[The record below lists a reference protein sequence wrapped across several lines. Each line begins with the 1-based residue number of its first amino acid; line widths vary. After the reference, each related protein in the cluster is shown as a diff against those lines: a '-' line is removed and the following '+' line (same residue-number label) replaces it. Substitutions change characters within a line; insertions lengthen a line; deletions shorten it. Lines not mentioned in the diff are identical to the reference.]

1 MAQKRYKKDGK
12 VYDIVPDE
20 SQYLINLTLKRF
32 VNNPDIKEF
41 EYISAFESC
50 ERAYVHEKAK
60 ELGLKSK
67 SRGKGLNRAVTVY
80 KRDGS
85 TIIQADAVIPLVRPS
100 RQAILTLLASHP
112 VTNKERQDLLPITER
127 DRSFPPEASLRETN
141 KNQCRL
147 HNGVPI
153 VPPSGVNNELLQFCK
168 TLTIWPTNV
177 SNQLR
182 ETNKNQCRLHNG
194 VPIVP
199 PSGVNNE
206 LLQFRKTLTIWP
218 MKDTII
224 QAINSHSVVIINGE
238 TGCGKTTQVPQFI
251 MDHSEKTQRGCRII
265 CSMPRRISAVTV
277 SERVAMERGEPLGK
291 TVGYQIRL
299 ESRISPNTILTY
311 CTNGILLRTLLCG
324 DSLLATV
331 THVIIDEIH
340 ERDRLSDFML
350 IVLRDALAKYRG
362 LKLVLMSSSLD
373 TQMFSKYFTNCPVI
387 SGNTCPIITVPGRLY
402 EVQEFFLEDILK
414 KTGYMTKEMV
424 KVKKDIERVKQN
436 KLDLKNW
443 ISALNVNGSSN
454 QQSLTYTA
462 TPILGQ
468 QSVEV
473 SQEIVE
479 LEGYLKQDMD
489 RCLAQAW
496 ASGTEQAFTQLLQLI
511 LSENISVDYQHS
523 DTGLTAL
530 MAAAARGSVDM
541 AEHLLSLGAKVN
553 IKAGSDER
561 TALDWATENG
571 HQDVVELLQVYM
583 IYYEYEP
590 CKPDVE
596 VELSEES
603 KLLIDVYERCF
614 DEEQVDVDLI
624 IHILSTIHESGKK
637 GAVLIFL
644 PGYDHIVSVKD
655 RILANEKK
663 FNEYGKLA
671 MFILHSKM
679 QVVDQ
684 KRIFQPVHT
693 GQRKVILS
701 TNIAETSITIDDVMY
716 VIDSGKVREKSY
728 NAVTNVY
735 TQKCEWISQACAR
748 QRRGRAGRSQPGVC
762 YHLFSSRR
770 YRAMPPSQTPEILR
784 EPLQELCL
792 HTKLLAPPNSPI
804 ADFLARAI
812 EPPSPLVTRNAVQL
826 LKTMDAL
833 DAWEDLTD
841 LGRHLLEISIEPK
854 FGKMLLYAIIL
865 KCLDPILTIVC
876 CLSHG
881 DLFKM
886 PTKPVLKRN
895 ALNERKK
902 LANNSF
908 SDHMVYLRVF
918 QGWQHARY
926 SNSERYFCERHAV
939 SGASL
944 ELITSQRAQVLGQL
958 RACGLVKTRGAGDI
972 RDVNTNSD
980 NWAVV
985 KAALTGGL
993 YPNLARV
1000 DREFNVLRTQKEH
1013 KVMFHPWSVLRE
1025 VSKSAR
1031 VSVAATHTSTV
1042 RGLPTD
1048 WVVYE
1053 ELHRVGRLGHVR
1065 TCTVVSPL
1073 TVGIFAGPTRLPLDA
1088 MEDSDH
1094 PSLESTVFDSDSEN
1108 ESDTVP
1114 EGHNAIVKLDDWLV
1128 FRLDNEAASL
1138 VHQLRLKWHTLLFKR
1153 LKNSSKPW
1161 TPGDEAIVNTLVSVL
1176 SAEEQALGLEQPQG
1190 VGQRP
1195 RPLNIDCYPQVR
1207 RPWEEFDGNQMAED
1221 GNAFLSTIENS
1232 GSRFMN
1238 HHRYP
1243 DSSPT
1248 KTNQDQESGQTQRI
1262 GAKKIFLCAHSEP
1275 LRHMLEDSELA
1286 EQNDVRVVDIEPLK
1300 YICNSTF
1307 SRSESDILQ
1316 KSYCYIIDNFEPVG
1330 TYRTFQ
1336 KFTWNGFS
1344 WKCRV
1349 GKHENYLSAHLC
1361 CEGNSE
1367 NTSWEIPVTVEM
1379 MFINQEDQSK
1389 IKMSTGGP
1397 SSPMAQNTSGIR
1409 ANESNTR
1416 YFVIKAGHLKTV
1428 DASVNRGV
1436 WAFTHN
1442 TEKKL
1447 VEAFKAGK
1455 TVILVFSLQS
1465 SGHFQGYA
1473 RLRGDKCE
1481 SGEPLPE
1488 QGGNLNCVLPVEW
1501 IKRGNISF
1509 NATRHLVNPYNENN
1523 KVQTSRDG
1531 QEIEPSVGDALCKM
1545 WDSPGTLWTNKTPL
1559 HQNHQSGFP
1568 GRPIRGRPHYNSH
1581 YYRK

>member
-1 MAQKRYKKDGK
+1 MAQKRFKNDGMMF
-12 VYDIVPDE
+12 DIVPDE
-20 SQYLINLTLKRF
+20 SQFVINLTLKRF
-32 VNNPDIKEF
+32 VNNPDQKEY
-41 EYISAFESC
+41 EYPSAFESC
-50 ERAYVHEKAK
+50 ERAYVHEVAK
-60 ELGLKSK
+60 QLGLKSK

-80 KRDGS
+80 KREGS

-100 RQAILTLLASHP
+100 RQAIITLLASHP

-127 DRSFPPEASLRETN
+127 DRSFPPDTSLRETN

-147 HNGVPI
+147 HNGIPI
-153 VPPSGVNNELLQFCK
+153 VPPSAVNNEL
-168 TLTIWPTNV
+168 V
-177 SNQLR
+177 
-182 ETNKNQCRLHNG
+182 
-194 VPIVP
+194 
-199 PSGVNNE
+199 
-206 LLQFRKTLTIWP
+206 QFRKTLTIWP
-218 MKDTII
+218 LKDTII
-224 QAINSHSVVIINGE
+224 QAINTHSVVIINGE
-238 TGCGKTTQVPQFI
+238 TGCGKSTQVPQFI

-277 SERVAMERGEPLGK
+277 SERVALERGEPHGK
-291 TVGYQIRL
+291 TVGYQIRM

-387 SGNTCPIITVPGRLY
+387 SGSTCPIITVPGRLY

-414 KTGYMTKEMV
+414 KTGYMTKEMA
-424 KVKKDIERVKQN
+424 KVKKDMERVKQN
-436 KLDLKNW
+436 KLDLEAW
-443 ISALNVNGSSN
+443 VTAALNVNGGTN
-454 QQSLTYTA
+454 QQGMVYTP

-468 QSVEV
+468 QLVEMG
-473 SQEIVE
+473 QEKVE
-479 LEGYLKQDMD
+479 LEGCLKQEME

-496 ASGTEQAFTQLLQLI
+496 ATGTEQSFTQLLQLI
-511 LSENISVDYQHS
+511 LSDNISVDYAHS

-530 MAAAARGSVDM
+530 MAAAARGSVDT

-553 IKAGSDER
+553 IKGGSDER
-561 TALDWATENG
+561 TALDWASENG
-571 HQDVVELLQVYM
+571 HQEVVELLQAYM
-583 IYYEYEP
+583 MYYECEP
-590 CKPDVE
+590 YKLDVE

-624 IHILSTIHESGKK
+624 IHILSSIHESGKK

-644 PGYDHIVSVKD
+644 PGYDHIVNVRD
-655 RILANEKK
+655 RIVASEKK
-663 FNEYGKLA
+663 FNEFGKLA
-671 MFILHSKM
+671 LLILHSKM

-728 NAVTNVY
+728 NVVTNVY

-770 YRAMPPSQTPEILR
+770 YRAMPPSQTPGILR

-881 DLFKM
+881 DLFKI
-886 PTKPVLKRN
+886 PSKPVSKRN
-895 ALNERKK
+895 AINERKK
-902 LANNSF
+902 LSNNSF

-918 QGWQHARY
+918 QGWQQARY

-944 ELITSQRAQVLGQL
+944 ELITGHRSMVLGQL

-1000 DREFNVLRTQKEH
+1000 DREYNVLRTQKEH
-1013 KVMFHPWSVLRE
+1013 KVMFHPWSTLRE
-1025 VSKSAR
+1025 VSKSSR
-1031 VSVAATHTSTV
+1031 VSVADTHTTTV

-1053 ELHRVGRLGHVR
+1053 EMHRVGRLGHIR
-1065 TCTVVSPL
+1065 TCTVVSAL
-1073 TVGIFAGPTRLPLDA
+1073 TVGIFAGPTRLPIDA

-1094 PSLESTVFDSDSEN
+1094 PSLESTIFDSDSEN
-1108 ESDTVP
+1108 ESEAVP
-1114 EGHNAIVKLDDWLV
+1114 EGHHAIVKLDDWLV
-1128 FRLDNEAASL
+1128 LRLDNEAASL
-1138 VHQLRLKWHTLLFKR
+1138 IHQLRLKWHTLLFKR

-1161 TPGDEAIVNTLVSVL
+1161 TSSDEAIVNTLVSVL
-1176 SAEEQALGLEQPQG
+1176 SSEELALGLEQPQG

-1195 RPLNIDCYPQVR
+1195 RPLNIDCFPQVR
-1207 RPWEEFDGNQMAED
+1207 RSWEDFDGNQLTED

-1248 KTNQDQESGQTQRI
+1248 KS
-1262 GAKKIFLCAHSEP
+1262 
-1275 LRHMLEDSELA
+1275 
-1286 EQNDVRVVDIEPLK
+1286 
-1300 YICNSTF
+1300 
-1307 SRSESDILQ
+1307 
-1316 KSYCYIIDNFEPVG
+1316 
-1330 TYRTFQ
+1330 
-1336 KFTWNGFS
+1336 
-1344 WKCRV
+1344 
-1349 GKHENYLSAHLC
+1349 
-1361 CEGNSE
+1361 
-1367 NTSWEIPVTVEM
+1367 
-1379 MFINQEDQSK
+1379 NQEQEA
-1389 IKMSTGGP
+1389 KMSAAGP
-1397 SSPMAQNTSGIR
+1397 SSPMAQNASGIR
-1409 ANESNTR
+1409 QSESNTR

-1428 DASVNRGV
+1428 DASVSRGV

-1447 VEAFKAGK
+1447 VETFKAGK

-1481 SGEPLPE
+1481 SGGEPLPE

-1545 WDSPGTLWTNKTPL
+1545 WDSPGTLWANKNPL